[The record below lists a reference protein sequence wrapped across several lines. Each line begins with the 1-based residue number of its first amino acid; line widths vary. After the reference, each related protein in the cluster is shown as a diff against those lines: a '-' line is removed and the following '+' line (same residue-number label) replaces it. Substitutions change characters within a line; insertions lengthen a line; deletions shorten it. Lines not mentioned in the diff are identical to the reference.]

1 MSRAIAVETAIVE
14 IGGRWA
20 VDLIV
25 IMEDGVIRH
34 RIDTYHSERLA
45 VIHARYLKRGAE
57 RDIGGGTA
65 HG

>member
-1 MSRAIAVETAIVE
+1 MSRAIAVETAIVK
-14 IGGRWA
+14 INGRWA

-25 IMEDGVIRH
+25 IMDDGVIRH
-34 RIDTYHSERLA
+34 RVDTYHSERLA

-57 RDIGGGTA
+57 RDIAGGTA

>member
-1 MSRAIAVETAIVE
+1 MGRAVAVETDIVE
-14 IGGRWA
+14 IDGRWA

-45 VIHARYLKRGAE
+45 TIHARYFQRGAE

-65 HG
+65 RG